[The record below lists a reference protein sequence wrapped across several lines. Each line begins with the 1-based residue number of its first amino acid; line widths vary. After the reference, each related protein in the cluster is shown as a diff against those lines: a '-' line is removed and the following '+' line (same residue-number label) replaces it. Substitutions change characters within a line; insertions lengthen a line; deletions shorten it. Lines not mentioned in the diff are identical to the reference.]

1 MHGLACMQRS
11 IGIQLT
17 NPAAVLSRRLS
28 FFSLFPVVLGI
39 GLTWLYAWIFTIA
52 GVYDS
57 ASPETQVRGLSA
69 APWFAPLLLL
79 ASVKHTPALPS
90 CCCRCGC
97 LVQKACTTSQS
108 NFNYILSEAPWF
120 RVPYPGQY
128 GSPIFTTTG
137 DHVTV
142 GWAEGWA
149 HTTCTAATLQG
160 CAGLGAALFP
170 THTQPHHRRPGS
182 ASTGVLTMLAAVI
195 PAALESIG
203 DYFAAARLSGAPQ
216 PPGEV
221 VSRALAVEATCCAIA
236 GVFGTTSGSTAY
248 AGVSARMLLQ
258 LPSSGRGGASGHGGT
273 AWARRGACERLLC
286 VLAGPCRPLA

>member
-149 HTTCTAATLQG
+149 QHDLHSCNPSRVRRPWCCPLPNAHPAAQSWPWFRLHRRANDAGGSHPRCPGVHWRLLCG
-160 CAGLGAALFP
+160 CA
-170 THTQPHHRRPGS
+170 TERRS
-182 ASTGVLTMLAAVI
+182 
-195 PAALESIG
+195 PAAG
-203 DYFAAARLSGAPQ
+203 G
-216 PPGEV
+216 G
-221 VSRALAVEATCCAIA
+221 
-236 GVFGTTSGSTAY
+236 GVP
-248 AGVSARMLLQ
+248 R
-258 LPSSGRGGASGHGGT
+258 PGRGGRLLRHC
-273 AWARRGACERLLC
+273 RRVWNHQRLNCVRRCERTHVAAVAIKRQRWCIGARGHSL
-286 VLAGPCRPLA
+286 GTTWRM